1 MFFIDIAVPRD
12 IEPDVNDV
20 ENVYSYNIDDLEG
33 VVQTNIK
40 TREKEAARAED
51 IVEQEVTQFREW
63 LRSRDAFPTI
73 VKLREWAEDVRRS
86 EVERALKKMG
96 ELSEEDRKRIEAMT
110 EAMLNKILH
119 RPIAQMKKASHG
131 REGGELVE
139 TTKKL
144 FELED

>member
-12 IEPDVNDV
+12 IEPGVNDV
-20 ENVYSYNIDDLEG
+20 ENVYSYDIDDLEG

-40 TREKEAARAED
+40 TREKEAAKAED
-51 IVEQEVTQFREW
+51 IVQQEVVQFREW

-73 VKLREWAEDVRRS
+73 VQLREWAEEVRKS
-86 EVERALKKMG
+86 ELERTMKKMD

-131 REGGELVE
+131 SEGGELVE
-139 TTKKL
+139 VARKL